1 MWKEFG
7 VNILKTILVHHT
19 LGTFLRKGK
28 TKRNL
33 YENMY
38 YTNESKWYGN
48 GNKRE
53 SEREQGV
60 GKMIT
65 RSHVRNPYRILQV
78 PNATATASATALAL

>member
-7 VNILKTILVHHT
+7 VNILKTILMHHA
-19 LGTFLRKGK
+19 LGTFLRKAE

-38 YTNESKWYGN
+38 YTNESTWYGN
-48 GNKRE
+48 GNERGE
-53 SEREQGV
+53 EREEV
-60 GKMIT
+60 GMSS

-78 PNATATASATALAL
+78 PTATATALAL

>member
-48 GNKRE
+48 GNERVRE

-60 GKMIT
+60 GSREDDYT
-65 RSHVRNPYRILQV
+65 FARSQSLSHS
-78 PNATATASATALAL
+78 AST